1 MKRIAVFFA
10 LLVAVLSA
18 HGPSAW
24 AHADLTA
31 STPADGETVEAD
43 ISRIALEF
51 SQDVRVTLVQ
61 VVPAGSSQP
70 VDLKSELP
78 GAFSDA
84 IAVSVPALATGAYKV
99 RWTAIAKDGHVMDGG
114 FSFTVADGNGAG

>member
-1 MKRIAVFFA
+1 MKRIAVSLA
-10 LLVAVLSA
+10 LLAVVLSA
-18 HGPSAW
+18 DIPSAR
-24 AHADLTA
+24 AHAAITA
-31 STPADGETVEAD
+31 STPADGETVDAD
-43 ISRIALEF
+43 ISRITLEF

-114 FSFTVADGNGAG
+114 FSFTVAEGNGAG